1 MLAGR
6 HLTAP
11 FLTSSVAAPNSPLR
25 RCCRSLRTGESD
37 TGSSAAVV
45 VGTIGMRFSVIEK
58 AGFALILMRTC
69 CGYRSAAICNP
80 EAAREN
86 VVALLN
92 GYLEELGQALTCKYL
107 DSCISNCL
115 LSDILELGNG
125 FAFKSGA
132 YTESGRYK
140 VPTIKNVQDG
150 NVDCSSSSRL
160 DELPIK
166 MKEHCKLKPG
176 RNAAFVDTV
185 R

>member
-25 RCCRSLRTGESD
+25 RCCRSLRTGESV

-45 VGTIGMRFSVIEK
+45 VGTIGMRFGVIEK

-92 GYLEELGQALTCKYL
+92 GYLEELGQSLTCKYL